1 MGQKSD
7 CGCHGRQSGEK
18 NGLKNIVMVGNPNVG
33 KSALFN
39 RLTGSYVVVSN
50 YPGTTVEVSRGKCQI
65 GNEEFNVED
74 TPGMYSLL
82 PITEEERVSR
92 DILRAGE
99 TDLVLHV
106 IDAKNLKR
114 MLSLTL
120 QLIEADLPVVLVL
133 NMIDEAERLGIQIDT
148 TKLEQKLGI
157 PVVAISALSGKGV
170 DTLKEKIAAYR
181 HPQETPEI
189 YYGEAIDG
197 ALNALAP
204 IMPADRGL
212 SQRAL
217 ALLLIQGDVAIA
229 EEERTL
235 EGQSTDYLDATLA
248 ELEEKLEDPASY
260 AVPMILHQSAVN
272 ICTETFAPP
281 ASKSKSFAN
290 RLSGWTM
297 RPLTGVPILLLVLYF
312 GLYKFVGEFGA
323 GTIVDFLEA
332 DIFEVYLNPW
342 INDLLNAYIP
352 WAPVRD
358 LVGMDYG
365 IITLGIRYAIAIILP
380 IVGTFFIAFSIIE
393 DTGYLP
399 RLALLVDRIF
409 KKIGLNGRA
418 VIPMTLGFGCDTMAT
433 MVTRTLETKRERI
446 IATLLLALAIPCS
459 AQLGVILG
467 MVAEKPAAMGVW
479 AGFMLFIFLF
489 IGFLTARLMPGDRPN
504 FYMEV
509 PPLRMPRPGAVFMK
523 TYTRMQWYFVE
534 ILPLFILASVLIW
547 LGKITATFDVVVSW
561 LSHVMGWIGLP
572 KEAAVAFLFGF
583 FRRDYGAAGL
593 FDLQQAGALTGNQL
607 AVAVI
612 TLTLFVP
619 CIAQFLVM
627 KKERGLK
634 MACAMALFI
643 FPFAFAAGGL
653 VNALLNLTGVQ
664 L

>member
-1 MGQKSD
+1 MSQSSG
-7 CGCHGRQSGEK
+7 CGCHSGQACEET
-18 NGLKNIVMVGNPNVG
+18 GLKKIVMVGNPNVG

-50 YPGTTVEVSRGKCQI
+50 YPGTTVEVSSGKCRIDQ
-65 GNEEFNVED
+65 EDYVVED

-92 DILRAGE
+92 DTLMAAK
-99 TDLVLHV
+99 TDVVLHV
-106 IDAKNLKR
+106 VDAKNLKR

-120 QLIEADLPVVLVL
+120 QLIEADLPVILVM
-133 NMIDEAERLGIQIDT
+133 NMIDEAEHLGISINAGL
-148 TKLEQKLGI
+148 LEQKLEI
-157 PVVAISALSGKGV
+157 PVVAVSALSGQGIQL
-170 DTLKEKIAAYR
+170 LKDKIANYKYQTQSLQI
-181 HPQETPEI
+181 H
-189 YYGEAIDG
+189 YGHAIED
-197 ALNALAP
+197 AVNA
-204 IMPADRGL
+204 IMPMAPASRGL

-217 ALLLIQGDVAIA
+217 ALLLVQGDAAI
-229 EEERTL
+229 RTEIP
-235 EGQSTDYLDATLA
+235 EGHTNALDAILA
-248 ELEEKLEDPASY
+248 ERDAKQDEPANYVVS
-260 AVPMILHQSAVN
+260 MMLHETTVR
-272 ICTETFAPP
+272 ICDEAFTPP
-281 ASKSKSFAN
+281 IQKGRSLAN
-290 RLSGWTM
+290 RLGAWTM
-297 RPLTGVPILLLVLYF
+297 HPLTGVPILFLVLYF

-323 GTIVDFLEA
+323 GVIVDFLED
-332 DIFEVYLNPW
+332 DIFGAYVSPW
-342 INDLLNAYIP
+342 INDLLTAYVP
-352 WAPVRD
+352 WEPLRE
-358 LVGMDYG
+358 LIGMEYG
-365 IITLGIRYAIAIILP
+365 IVTLGIRYAIAIILP

-433 MVTRTLETKRERI
+433 MVTRTLETKRERV

-467 MVAEKPAAMGVW
+467 MIGARPAAMAVW
-479 AGFMLFIFLF
+479 GSFMIVIFLVV
-489 IGFLTARLMPGDRPN
+489 GFLTARLMPGDRPN

-509 PPLRMPRPGAVFMK
+509 PPLRMPRPGAIFMK
-523 TYTRMQWYFVE
+523 TYTRMQWYFME

-547 LGKITATFDVVVSW
+547 LGKITETFDVVVSW
-561 LSHVMGWIGLP
+561 LTHVMSWIGLP

-593 FDLQQAGALTGNQL
+593 YDLQQAGALTGNQL
-607 AVAVI
+607 TVAVI

-619 CIAQFLVM
+619 CIAQFLMM
-627 KKERGLK
+627 KKERGIK

-643 FPFAFAAGGL
+643 IPFAFVVGGL
-653 VNALLNLTGVQ
+653 ANALFNFMGIQ

>member
-1 MGQKSD
+1 MSQKNR
-7 CGCHGRQSGEK
+7 CACQGGEPCEES
-18 NGLKNIVMVGNPNVG
+18 GLKKIIMVGNPNVG

-50 YPGTTVEVSRGKCQI
+50 YPGTTVEVSRGKCRI
-65 GNEEFNVED
+65 GQEEFAVED

-92 DILRAGE
+92 DILLADKG
-99 TDLVLHV
+99 DVVLHV
-106 IDAKNLKR
+106 VDAKNLKR

-133 NMIDEAERLGIQIDT
+133 NMIDEAERLGIKIDT
-148 TKLEQKLGI
+148 ALLGQKLGI

-170 DTLKEKIAAYR
+170 DLLKEKIASYR
-181 HPQETPEI
+181 HPDSTPEI
-189 YYGEAIDG
+189 YYGETIEG
-197 ALNALAP
+197 AANALAP
-204 IMPADRGL
+204 IMPAARGL

-217 ALLLIQGDVAIA
+217 ALLLVQGDAAIA
-229 EEERTL
+229 AEERAL
-235 EGQSTDYLDATLA
+235 EGCSSDFLDATLA
-248 ELEEKLEDPASY
+248 ELKAKLDEPANYVIS
-260 AVPMILHQSAVN
+260 MTLHKNA
-272 ICTETFAPP
+272 IDLCDEAFAPP
-281 ASKSKSFAN
+281 ANRGKSLAG
-290 RLSGWTM
+290 RLGEWTM

-323 GTIVDFLEA
+323 GTIVDFLET
-332 DIFEVYLNPW
+332 DIFEVYVNPW
-342 INDLLNAYIP
+342 INEMLTAYVP
-352 WAPVRD
+352 WAPLRE
-358 LVGMDYG
+358 LIGMDYG
-365 IITLGIRYAIAIILP
+365 IVTLGIRYAIAIILP

-467 MVAEKPAAMGVW
+467 MVADNPAAMGVW
-479 AGFMLFIFLF
+479 GGFMLFIFLF

-504 FYMEV
+504 FYMEI

-547 LGKITATFDVVVSW
+547 LGNITRTFDVVVSW
-561 LSHVMGWIGLP
+561 LSHVMAWIGLP

-593 FDLQQAGALTGNQL
+593 YDLQQAGALTGNQL

-612 TLTLFVP
+612 TLTLFIP
-619 CIAQFLVM
+619 CVAQFLMM

-634 MACAMALFI
+634 MACVTAMFI
-643 FPFAFAAGGL
+643 FPFAFLMGGL
-653 VNALLNLTGVQ
+653 VNALLNVTGVQ

>member
-1 MGQKSD
+1 MKKKSD
-7 CGCHGRQSGEK
+7 CGCQGGQACEES
-18 NGLKNIVMVGNPNVG
+18 GLKKIVMVGNPNVG

-50 YPGTTVEVSRGKCQI
+50 YPGTTVEVSQGKCQI

-82 PITEEERVSR
+82 PITEEERVTR
-92 DILRAGE
+92 DILLAGKS
-99 TDLVLHV
+99 DVILHV
-106 IDAKNLKR
+106 LDAKNLKR

-133 NMIDEAERLGIQIDT
+133 NMIDEAKRLGIDINT
-148 TKLEQKLGI
+148 SMLEQKLGI
-157 PVVAISALSGKGV
+157 PVVAISALSGEGV
-170 DTLKEKIAAYR
+170 DDLKEKIVSYR
-181 HPQETPEI
+181 IPENTPEI
-189 YYGEAIDG
+189 YYGTAID
-197 ALNALAP
+197 ATLNALAP

-212 SQRAL
+212 SQWTL
-217 ALLLIQGDVAIA
+217 ALLMIQGDEAIA
-229 EEERTL
+229 KEERAL
-235 EGQSTDYLDATLA
+235 EGQSTDFLDATLT
-248 ELEEKLEDPASY
+248 KLEDQLDEPASY
-260 AVPMILHQSAVN
+260 TVPMMLHQSAVS
-272 ICTETFAPP
+272 ICEEVFTPP
-281 ASKSKSFAN
+281 AHRGKSFAD

-323 GTIVDFLEA
+323 GTIVDFLET
-332 DIFEVYLNPW
+332 DLFGEHVNPW
-342 INDLLNAYIP
+342 INNLLMAYVP
-352 WAPVRD
+352 WQPIRD
-358 LVGMDYG
+358 LIGMDYG

-479 AGFMLFIFLF
+479 VGFMLFIFLF

-509 PPLRMPRPGAVFMK
+509 PPLRMPRLGAVFMK

-547 LGKITATFDVVVSW
+547 LGKITETFDVVVSW

-619 CIAQFLVM
+619 CIAQFLIM

-634 MACAMALFI
+634 MASAIALFI
-643 FPFAFAAGGL
+643 FPFAFAVGGF
-653 VNALLNLTGVQ
+653 VNAVLNLTGFQ

>member
-1 MGQKSD
+1 MKRKSS
-7 CGCHGRQSGEK
+7 CGCHGGQSSEVS
-18 NGLKNIVMVGNPNVG
+18 GLKKIVMVGNPNVG

-39 RLTGSYVVVSN
+39 RLTGSYVIVSN
-50 YPGTTVEVSRGKCQI
+50 YPGTTVEVARGKCRI
-65 GNEEFNVED
+65 GDEEFTIED

-92 DILRAGE
+92 DILLAGKF
-99 TDLVLHV
+99 DVVLHV

-120 QLIEADLPVVLVL
+120 QFIESGLPVILVL
-133 NMIDEAERLGIQIDT
+133 NMIDEADRLGIRIDT
-148 TKLEQKLGI
+148 TLLEKKLGV
-157 PVVAISALSGKGV
+157 PVVSVSALSGEGV
-170 DTLKEKIAAYR
+170 DTLKKKIVSRR
-181 HPQETPEI
+181 HSGETPEI
-189 YYGEAIDG
+189 HYGKAIDG
-197 ALNALAP
+197 AIKTLTR
-204 IMPADRGL
+204 IMPTGRGL

-217 ALLLIQGDVAIA
+217 ALLLIQGDEFITGEARA
-229 EEERTL
+229 EGPSIDLLNATL
-235 EGQSTDYLDATLA
+235 E
-248 ELEEKLEDPASY
+248 ELEEKPDEPAGY
-260 AVPMILHQSAVN
+260 TVPMMLHKRATR
-272 ICTETFAPP
+272 ICEEAFAPP
-281 ASKSKSFAN
+281 AAKGKTFAN
-290 RLSGWTM
+290 RLGGWTM
-297 RPLTGVPILLLVLYF
+297 RPLTGVPILLFVLYF
-312 GLYKFVGEFGA
+312 GLYKFVGKFGA
-323 GTIVDFLEA
+323 GTVVDFLEGGLFGKQ
-332 DIFEVYLNPW
+332 INPW
-342 INDLLNAYIP
+342 INNVLTAYVP
-352 WAPVRD
+352 WQPIRD

-459 AQLGVILG
+459 AQLGVILS
-467 MVAEKPAAMGVW
+467 MMAEEPAVMAVW
-479 AGFMLFIFLF
+479 AVFMLGIFLF

-523 TYTRMQWYFVE
+523 TYTRMQWYFIE
-534 ILPLFILASVLIW
+534 ILPLFILASLLIW
-547 LGKITATFDVVVSW
+547 LGKITGTFDVIVSW
-561 LSHVMGWIGLP
+561 LAHVMAWIGLP
-572 KEAAVAFLFGF
+572 EEAAVSFLFGF

-593 FDLQQAGALTGNQL
+593 YDLQQAGTLSGNQL

-619 CIAQFLVM
+619 CIAQFLIM

-634 MACAMALFI
+634 VAGAMALFI
-643 FPFAFAAGGL
+643 FPFAFAVGGL
-653 VNALLNLTGVQ
+653 VNAMLNFTGVQ